1 MYEFEFEA
9 QARRAAQRRPAR
21 PQRPPRHRAVV
32 EIKPDTPAGR
42 QAGLEQL
49 ARPDRQLGV
58 PPRLVTY
65 SKSGPRSYT
74 VKVSRPGQARR
85 AIGAP
90 GGPDATRIT
99 GFDTIGTVTFTEAEW
114 KIDLSA
120 CPTELGRRIE
130 QKACELYRRKVG
142 GRAPC
147 KVSASANGPDYV
159 SREVAEFYLELAQEL
174 AAELEAGY

>member
-9 QARRAAQRRPAR
+9 QARRAAARRPAR
-21 PQRPPRHRAVV
+21 PKRHRAVV
-32 EIKPDTPAGR
+32 EIKPDTRAGR

-49 ARPDRQLGV
+49 ARPDRQLGL
-58 PPRLVTY
+58 PPRLVVY

-74 VKVSRPGQARR
+74 IKVSRPGAAKR
-85 AIGAP
+85 ALGAA
-90 GGPDATRIT
+90 GGPDATRLT
-99 GFDTIGTVTFTEAEW
+99 SFETIGTVSFTEAEW

-142 GRAPC
+142 GGSRC

-159 SREVAEFYLELAQEL
+159 SREAAEFYLELAQEL